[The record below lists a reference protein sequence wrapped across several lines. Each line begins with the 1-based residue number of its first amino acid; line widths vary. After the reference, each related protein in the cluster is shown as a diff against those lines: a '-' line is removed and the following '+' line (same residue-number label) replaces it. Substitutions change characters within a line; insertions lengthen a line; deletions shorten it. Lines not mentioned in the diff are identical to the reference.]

1 MTLAATHATRDES
14 EVVERH
20 VAAVGTSLRSSAG
33 MLRFRPSLV
42 RLSAAHLVG
51 IGFVVVTAWLVV
63 VPLAGLFVTAFSE
76 DTPYGPGEPTL
87 QNFVEAYSSW
97 HLPQLFWTSFVFATG
112 SAVLTLIMG
121 GLVAWAVERTDMPG
135 RGLFH
140 SLTLLT
146 FAIPGLLTTMAWT
159 LTLSPNI
166 GWANAVLQG
175 VFGLSSA
182 PLNIYSMGG
191 MIWALSTHYF
201 PLAYLLLGPAFRT
214 LDMRMEEAALMA
226 GAHQG
231 QVLRRVTLPLMRPA
245 ILSALLLL
253 FIRGIE
259 SFEVPRILGTPARI
273 EVFTTDIAA
282 AIRRAPPEFGIASAL
297 SLTLLAICI
306 LAVYL
311 YRRAVQNAEAFATI
325 TGKGYTPTPV
335 RLGRWRWP
343 AAIGI
348 GALFAIGLGLPLFTL
363 VWQSLFAKM
372 AQPFVATAE
381 PVTAANYKFVLTY
394 PIFLEAVRT
403 SVTLGAMAATL
414 IVGLTF
420 VIAWIAQRVARRYG
434 WLLDLLVFMPIAVP
448 SVIIG
453 ASVLFAY
460 LILPIPVYNTIWI
473 LLIAYLTAYL
483 PYGIRF
489 ASGGVAQL
497 HKELEEAG
505 KMAGAGYGQ
514 IFRRILLPLLAPVA
528 ISAWLYIFV
537 LAVRELGASL
547 MLVGPGTHVLGTIT
561 LTMWEEGGSYGAV
574 CALGVIQIVP
584 LIAIVALLRG
594 LEKRMSR
601 SAQGVARM
609 QTP

>member
-1 MTLAATHATRDES
+1 MTKSDI
-14 EVVERH
+14 VERH
-20 VAAVGTSLRSSAG
+20 VAAVDTSLTPSPG
-33 MLRFRPSLV
+33 MLRLRPALFRP
-42 RLSAAHLVG
+42 SAAHLVG
-51 IGFVVVTAWLVV
+51 IGFIAVTAWLVV
-63 VPLAGLFVTAFSE
+63 VPLAGLLVTAFSE
-76 DTPYGPGEPTL
+76 DTAYGPGEATL
-87 QNFVEAYSSW
+87 QNFVEAYGSW
-97 HLPQLFWTSFVFATG
+97 HLPQLFWTSVVFATG

-166 GWANAVLQG
+166 GWVNGVLRD
-175 VFGLSSA
+175 VLGLSSA
-182 PLNIYSMGG
+182 PFNIYSMGG

-253 FIRGIE
+253 FVRGIE

-297 SLTLLAICI
+297 SLTLLSICI

-311 YRRAVQNAEAFATI
+311 YRRAVRNAEAFATI
-325 TGKGYTPTPV
+325 TGKGYTPTPF

-348 GALFAIGLGLPLFTL
+348 GTLFAIGLGLPLFTL

-381 PVTAANYKFVLTY
+381 PVTAANYTFVLTY

-414 IVGLTF
+414 IVAITF

-489 ASGGVAQL
+489 ASGGIAQL

-514 IFRRILLPLLAPVA
+514 IVWRILLPLLAPVA

-547 MLVGPGTHVLGTIT
+547 MLVGPRTHVLGTIT

-584 LIAIVALLRG
+584 LIAIVAVLRS

-601 SAQGVARM
+601 SARGVAGL

>member
-1 MTLAATHATRDES
+1 MRRSRLALRISPAH
-14 EVVERH
+14 VVGLVFIA
-20 VAAVGTSLRSSAG
+20 VA
-33 MLRFRPSLV
+33 
-42 RLSAAHLVG
+42 
-51 IGFVVVTAWLVV
+51 AWLVV

-76 DTPYGPGEPTL
+76 DTPYGPGELTL
-87 QNFVEAYSSW
+87 ENFVEAYSGW
-97 HLPQLFWTSFVFATG
+97 HLPRLFWNSVVFATG
-112 SAVLTLIMG
+112 SAVLTLFMG
-121 GLVAWAVERTDMPG
+121 GLVAWAVERSDMPG

-140 SLTLLT
+140 GLALLT

-166 GWANAVLQG
+166 GWVNVLLRNL
-175 VFGLSSA
+175 FGLAEA
-182 PLNIYSMGG
+182 PFNIYSMGG
-191 MIWALSTHYF
+191 MIWALSSHYF

-214 LDMRMEEAALMA
+214 LDMRMEEAALTA

-231 QVLRRVTLPLMRPA
+231 QILTRITLPLMRPA
-245 ILSALLLL
+245 ILSTVLLL

-259 SFEVPRILGTPARI
+259 SFEVPRVLGIPARI
-273 EVFTTDIAA
+273 EVFTSDIAS
-282 AIRRAPPEFGIASAL
+282 AIRRAPPEFGVASAL

-306 LAVYL
+306 AAVLL
-311 YRRAVQNAEAFATI
+311 YRHSVRNAEAFATI
-325 TGKGYTPTPV
+325 TGKGYTPTPF
-335 RLGRWRWP
+335 RLGRLRWP

-348 GALFAIGLGLPLFTL
+348 GLLFALTLGLPLFTL
-363 VWQSLFAKM
+363 VWQSLFAKV
-372 AQPFVATAE
+372 AQPFMSAAE
-381 PVTAANYKFVLTY
+381 PVTAANYKFVLSY

-403 SVTLGAMAATL
+403 SGTLGAMAATI

-420 VIAWIAQRVARRYG
+420 VMAWIAQRASTRYG
-434 WLLDLLVFMPIAVP
+434 WLLDLLAFVPIAVP

-460 LILPIPVYNTIWI
+460 LMLPIPVYNTIWI

-489 ASGGVAQL
+489 ASGGIAQL

-514 IFRRILLPLLAPVA
+514 IFLRILLPLLAPVA

-547 MLVGPGTHVLGTIT
+547 MLVGPHTHVLGTIT

-584 LIAIVALLRG
+584 LIFIVAILRS

-601 SAQGVARM
+601 TAEGSGKLQPA
-609 QTP
+609 

>member
-1 MTLAATHATRDES
+1 VTKSDT
-14 EVVERH
+14 VERH
-20 VAAVGTSLRSSAG
+20 VAAADTSLRPSSG
-33 MLRFRPSLV
+33 LLRLRPALV

-51 IGFVVVTAWLVV
+51 IGFIAVTAWLVV

-87 QNFVEAYSSW
+87 HNFVEAYSSW

-112 SAVLTLIMG
+112 SAVLTLLMG

-166 GWANAVLQG
+166 GWVNGLLRD
-175 VFGLSSA
+175 VFGLSAA
-182 PLNIYSMGG
+182 PFNIYSMGG

-231 QVLRRVTLPLMRPA
+231 QILRRVTLPLMRPA

-297 SLTLLAICI
+297 SLTLLSICI

-325 TGKGYTPTPV
+325 TGKGYTPTPF

-343 AAIGI
+343 AAIAI
-348 GALFAIGLGLPLFTL
+348 GTLFAISLGLPLFTL
-363 VWQSLFAKM
+363 LWQSLFAKM

-381 PVTAANYKFVLTY
+381 PVTAANYKFVLSY
-394 PIFLEAVRT
+394 PIFAEAVRT

-414 IVGLTF
+414 IVAITF
-420 VIAWIAQRVARRYG
+420 VIAWIAQRIARRYG
-434 WLLDLLVFMPIAVP
+434 WLLDLIAFMPIAVP

-489 ASGGVAQL
+489 ASGGIAQL

-514 IFRRILLPLLAPVA
+514 IFLRILLPLLAPVA

-584 LIAIVALLRG
+584 LIAIVAVLRS
-594 LEKRMSR
+594 LEKRMAR
-601 SAQGVARM
+601 SAQGAARM
-609 QTP
+609 QTA

>member
-1 MTLAATHATRDES
+1 MAIVDN
-14 EVVERH
+14 
-20 VAAVGTSLRSSAG
+20 SLRASWPGVRRGRDAS
-33 MLRFRPSLV
+33 F
-42 RLSAAHLVG
+42 RLSPAHLVG
-51 IGFVVVTAWLVV
+51 FLFVALAAWLVV
-63 VPLAGLFVTAFSE
+63 VPLAGLFITAFSE
-76 DTPYGPGEPTL
+76 DTPYGPGELTL
-87 QNFVEAYSSW
+87 ENFATAYSSW
-97 HLPQLFWTSFVFATG
+97 HLPQLFWNSVVFATG

-121 GLVAWAVERTDMPG
+121 GLVAWAVERSDMPG

-140 SLTLLT
+140 ALALLT

-166 GWANAVLQG
+166 GWLNLVLRD
-175 VFGLSSA
+175 VFGLSNS
-182 PLNIYSMGG
+182 PFNIYTMGG
-191 MIWALSTHYF
+191 MIWALSSHYF

-214 LDMRMEEAALMA
+214 LDMRMEEAALTA

-231 QVLRRVTLPLMRPA
+231 QILTRITLPLMRPA
-245 ILSALLLL
+245 ILSTVLLL

-259 SFEVPRILGTPARI
+259 SFEVPRVLGIPARI
-273 EVFTTDIAA
+273 EVFTSDIAA
-282 AIRRAPPEFGIASAL
+282 AIRRAPPEFGVASAL
-297 SLTLLAICI
+297 SLTLLTICI
-306 LAVYL
+306 LAVLL
-311 YRRAVQNAEAFATI
+311 YRRSVRNAEAFATI
-325 TGKGYTPTPV
+325 TGKGYTPTPF
-335 RLGRWRWP
+335 RLGRLRWP

-348 GALFAIGLGLPLFTL
+348 GLLFALSLGLPLFTL
-363 VWQSLFAKM
+363 LWQSLFAKLS
-372 AQPFVATAE
+372 QPFLSTGEAM
-381 PVTAANYKFVLTY
+381 TAANYTFVLRY

-403 SVTLGAMAATL
+403 SVTLGAMAATI
-414 IVGLTF
+414 IVALTF
-420 VIAWIAQRVARRYG
+420 VMAWIAQRASTRYG
-434 WLLDLLVFMPIAVP
+434 WLLDLLAFVPIAVP

-460 LILPIPVYNTIWI
+460 LMLPIPVYNTIWI
-473 LLIAYLTAYL
+473 LLIAYLTSYL

-489 ASGGVAQL
+489 ASGGIAQL

-505 KMAGAGYGQ
+505 KMSGAGYGQ

-547 MLVGPGTHVLGTIT
+547 MLVGPHTHVLGTIT

-584 LIAIVALLRG
+584 LIFIVAILRS

-601 SAQGVARM
+601 SAEGSAKLQP
-609 QTP
+609 T

>member
-1 MTLAATHATRDES
+1 VVGFLFVALA
-14 EVVERH
+14 
-20 VAAVGTSLRSSAG
+20 
-33 MLRFRPSLV
+33 
-42 RLSAAHLVG
+42 
-51 IGFVVVTAWLVV
+51 AWLVV
-63 VPLAGLFVTAFSE
+63 VPLAGLFITAFSE
-76 DTPYGPGEPTL
+76 DTPYGPGELTL
-87 QNFVEAYSSW
+87 ENFATAYSSW
-97 HLPQLFWTSFVFATG
+97 HLPQLFWNSVVFATG
-112 SAVLTLIMG
+112 SAVLTLVMG
-121 GLVAWAVERTDMPG
+121 GLVAWAVERSDMPG

-140 SLTLLT
+140 ALALLT

-166 GWANAVLQG
+166 GWLNLLLRDG
-175 VFGLSSA
+175 FGLSNS
-182 PLNIYSMGG
+182 PLNIYTMGG
-191 MIWALSTHYF
+191 MIWALSSHYF

-214 LDMRMEEAALMA
+214 LDMRMEEAALTA

-231 QVLRRVTLPLMRPA
+231 QILTRITLPLMRPA
-245 ILSALLLL
+245 ILSTVLLL

-259 SFEVPRILGTPARI
+259 SFEVPRVLGIPARI
-273 EVFTTDIAA
+273 EVFTSDIAA
-282 AIRRAPPEFGIASAL
+282 AIRRAPPEFGVASAL
-297 SLTLLAICI
+297 SLTLLTICI
-306 LAVYL
+306 AAVLL
-311 YRRAVQNAEAFATI
+311 YRHSVRNAEAFATI
-325 TGKGYTPTPV
+325 TGKGYTPTPF
-335 RLGRWRWP
+335 RLGRLRWP

-348 GALFAIGLGLPLFTL
+348 GLLFALSLGLPLFTL
-363 VWQSLFAKM
+363 VWQSLFAKLS
-372 AQPFVATAE
+372 QPFLSSGEA
-381 PVTAANYKFVLTY
+381 VTAANYRFVLSY
-394 PIFLEAVRT
+394 PIFAEAVRT
-403 SVTLGAMAATL
+403 SVTLGAMAATI
-414 IVGLTF
+414 IVALTF
-420 VIAWIAQRVARRYG
+420 VMAWIAQRASTRYA
-434 WLLDLLVFMPIAVP
+434 WLLDLLAFVPIAVP

-460 LILPIPVYNTIWI
+460 LMLPIPVYNTIWI

-489 ASGGVAQL
+489 ASGGIAQL

-547 MLVGPGTHVLGTIT
+547 MLVGPHTHVLGTIT

-584 LIAIVALLRG
+584 LIFIVAILRS

-601 SAQGVARM
+601 SAEGSAKLQP
-609 QTP
+609 T